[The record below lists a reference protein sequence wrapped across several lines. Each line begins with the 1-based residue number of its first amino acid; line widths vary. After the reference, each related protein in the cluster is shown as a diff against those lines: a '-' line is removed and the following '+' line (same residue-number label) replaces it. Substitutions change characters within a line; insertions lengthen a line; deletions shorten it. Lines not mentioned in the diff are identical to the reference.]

1 LKYNKGIKMSD
12 QEIRVNFNELPNI
25 GVLSAQVPD
34 NILEGLNAAVD
45 KILEEQFKNSE
56 PMNRN
61 LLGHMRH
68 EYKLDECIPLL
79 ESFVVYLATLYDQKW
94 NWFQSLDENYNTNV
108 AKSLKLHDLW
118 VNVQQKHEFNP
129 PHEHTGIMSFNIWL
143 RIPYDLKEEEAYFPQ
158 TSGVS
163 RTSKFSFHYANL
175 LGQHSNFMVE
185 VDKLHE
191 GTIVMFPSK
200 LNHSVNPFYTSDEYR
215 ISIAGNL
222 RIV

>member
-1 LKYNKGIKMSD
+1 MAD

-34 NILEGLNAAVD
+34 NILEELNKAVD
-45 KILEEQFKNSE
+45 KLLEEEFKNSE

-68 EYKLDECIPLL
+68 EYKINECIPSL
-79 ESFVVYLATLYDQKW
+79 EPFVLYLAKLYDEKW
-94 NWFQSLDENYNTNV
+94 KWFESLDENYNTKNYNTTV
-108 AKSLKLHDLW
+108 AESLKLVDLW

-129 PHEHTGIMSFNIWL
+129 PHEHTGIMSFTLWL
-143 RIPYDLKEEEAYFPQ
+143 RIPYDLKEEEEHFPQ
-158 TSGVS
+158 TSGTS
-163 RTSKFSFHYANL
+163 RTSKFTFHYANL
-175 LGQHSNFMVE
+175 LGQHSNFVVD

-191 GTIVMFPSK
+191 GTLVMFPSK
-200 LNHSVNPFYTSDEYR
+200 LNHSVNPFYTTDEYR